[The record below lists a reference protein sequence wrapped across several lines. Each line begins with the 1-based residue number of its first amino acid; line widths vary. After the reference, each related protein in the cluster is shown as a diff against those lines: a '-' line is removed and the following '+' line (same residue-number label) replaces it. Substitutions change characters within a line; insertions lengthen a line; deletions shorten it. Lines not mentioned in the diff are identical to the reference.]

1 MDHQNKYPGWVLLR
15 QAKQRSMRLGGDA
28 AFVLLREKVFSG
40 GIEVMGDRRDVYAA
54 FRTAFDIPE
63 QFRLSDIQTLRLDWD
78 ASTLGHYRSV
88 RLNEAQV
95 ASVLS
100 GVTGAV
106 NAKPAT
112 SARKK
117 DGGRPSK
124 DTAAFQAF
132 DAVLSEKGV
141 DYCLKLSNKALSREA
156 ATKTREVGQSKLEKM
171 ASAWKNS
178 IKSRG

>member
-1 MDHQNKYPGWVLLR
+1 MDHQNEYPGWVLLR
-15 QAKQRSMRLGGDA
+15 QAKQRALRLGGDA
-28 AFVLLREKVFSG
+28 AFILLRERVFSS
-40 GIEVMGDRRDVYAA
+40 GIDVMGDRRDVYAA
-54 FRTAFDIPE
+54 VKMTFDVPEIIP
-63 QFRLSDIQTLRLDWD
+63 RHDVQTLRLDWD

-100 GVTGAV
+100 ETTGAV
-106 NAKPAT
+106 STPPGQ
-112 SARKK
+112 SAPKSV
-117 DGGRPSK
+117 GGRPSK

-132 DAVLSEKGV
+132 GAVLSEKGV
-141 DYCLKLSNKALSREA
+141 EFCLKLSNKALAREA
-156 ATKTREVGQSKLEKM
+156 TTKTLEVGQSKLEKM